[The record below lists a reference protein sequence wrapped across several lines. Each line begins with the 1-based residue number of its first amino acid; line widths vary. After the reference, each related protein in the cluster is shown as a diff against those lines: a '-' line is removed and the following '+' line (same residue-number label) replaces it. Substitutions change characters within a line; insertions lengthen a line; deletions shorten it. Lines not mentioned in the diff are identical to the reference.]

1 MLVYLEKKQDLILKK
16 KHWKAHIESVL
27 CRTLTM
33 AKDALALMD
42 HLGWNNTHVVGHS
55 MGKFP
60 PPPFLI
66 NPKSLKRVTFSCS
79 RSNHGF
85 GLFFTSSKLDQ
96 KFSSLFF
103 FVFFSCMLNCACS
116 CIRHC
121 LIQWKQS
128 GGKKTLDYVNGWAQ
142 GE

>member
-1 MLVYLEKKQDLILKK
+1 
-16 KHWKAHIESVL
+16 VL

-60 PPPFLI
+60 PTPFLI
-66 NPKSLKRVTFSCS
+66 NPKLLKRVTFTCS
-79 RSNHGF
+79 RSSHGF
-85 GLFFTSSKLDQ
+85 ALCFTSSKLGQ
-96 KFSSLFF
+96 KFSSLFCF
-103 FVFFSCMLNCACS
+103 FVVFPCMLKCACS

-128 GGKKTLDYVNGWAQ
+128 G
-142 GE
+142 